1 MKPSSLLPQ
10 PKTSTSPPQLTT
22 HSSEMDVVDPQ
33 RISQLSRRKL
43 RGGPAEGSDTRK
55 DRHNLRRLVL
65 IQNSLVSISP
75 CPSPSSSRGPS
86 SSTLDLALSLES
98 ASSPADECSGCVVVN
113 DEFAAGPSSSSS
125 PAASAQYE
133 YEDDGFGYVFPE
145 MSIYGHG
152 QSDDDDE
159 DEDAD
164 DEYGNSSFNADAES
178 DWFEAVL
185 ADLDDESAQPSNED
199 DEYIDE
205 QDSVLVPL
213 GVGGPRY
220 PLPRPQL
227 QILDGELPLP
237 SSSASSPGED
247 GAATPDE
254 AAADHE
260 LALDSSDEAIDPLPY
275 LDADDANSST
285 YSDSD
290 ESSEPATPLSHSLL
304 LGRSGLPPF
313 TSALPFASPRSY
325 LNTPSH
331 SHSHHHFHHHVLLHR
346 RHGYHDDVEDRDPE
360 DGFGDDAEDRNNSSS
375 ASVVPVSVSVSAA
388 AASLAAAAEGH
399 GIDIS
404 HIPKTAQQQ
413 HFRALSPT
421 RASEVQGQ
429 GNGNGR
435 SEQQR
440 YIAHDYFSCNLTRR
454 SFDSY

>member
-22 HSSEMDVVDPQ
+22 QSDMDVVDPQ
-33 RISQLSRRKL
+33 HIHQLSRRKL
-43 RGGPAEGSDTRK
+43 RGGPAEGSDARRDK
-55 DRHNLRRLVL
+55 HNLRRLVL

-86 SSTLDLALSLES
+86 SSTLDLAMSLDS
-98 ASSPADECSGCVVVN
+98 STPASDCSGCVVVH
-113 DEFAAGPSSSSS
+113 DEFAAGPSSSASS
-125 PAASAQYE
+125 PTASALLDE
-133 YEDDGFGYVFPE
+133 EDDGFGYVFPE
-145 MSIYGHG
+145 MSLYG
-152 QSDDDDE
+152 QSDE

-185 ADLDDESAQPSNED
+185 ADLDDEPAQPSNED
-199 DEYIDE
+199 DEYNE
-205 QDSVLVPL
+205 VEDSVHMPL

-220 PLPRPQL
+220 PLPRPQM
-227 QILDGELPLP
+227 QILDGELALP
-237 SSSASSPGED
+237 SAAASSPTLNE
-247 GAATPDE
+247 AATPDE
-254 AAADHE
+254 EASADHE

-331 SHSHHHFHHHVLLHR
+331 SHSHHHFQHHVLLHR
-346 RHGYHDDVEDRDPE
+346 RHQYPHDDEDRDPE
-360 DGFGDDAEDRNNSSS
+360 DGFGDDAEDRNSS
-375 ASVVPVSVSVSAA
+375 ASAVPVSVSAA

-404 HIPKTAQQQ
+404 HIPKTAQ

-421 RASEVQGQ
+421 RASQGQ
-429 GNGNGR
+429 GTGR

-440 YIAHDYFSCNLTRR
+440 YIGQDYFACSLTRR

>member
-22 HSSEMDVVDPQ
+22 QSSEMDVVDPQ

-43 RGGPAEGSDTRK
+43 RGGPAEGSDTRR
-55 DRHNLRRLVL
+55 DRNNLRRLVL

-98 ASSPADECSGCVVVN
+98 ASPAGECSGCVVVN
-113 DEFAAGPSSSSS
+113 DDFAAGPSSSSS

-152 QSDDDDE
+152 QSDDDE

-220 PLPRPQL
+220 PLPRPQM

-237 SSSASSPGED
+237 SSPPGED
-247 GAATPDE
+247 EAATPDE

-290 ESSEPATPLSHSLL
+290 ESSEPATPLSHSVL

-346 RHGYHDDVEDRDPE
+346 RHQYHDVEDRDPE
-360 DGFGDDAEDRNNSSS
+360 DSFGDDAEDRNNSSS
-375 ASVVPVSVSVSAA
+375 ASVVPVSVSAA

-404 HIPKTAQQQ
+404 HIPKTAQ

-421 RASEVQGQ
+421 RAQHDLSQGQVQG
-429 GNGNGR
+429 NSNGR